1 MAGKLMRVSRF
12 QHTLRH
18 KCHVS
23 GRGYWTGCPVSLV
36 FHPAEPNTGIVFRR
50 VDLPGEPTIQAL
62 ACNRTET
69 ALRTRL
75 RQNNAVVDMVEHV
88 MAALYGMQIDNCI
101 VDVNTSEMPGLDGS
115 AYVYAAAIQQAGV
128 EVQPAPR
135 EMHVIE
141 HPLRIGDD
149 QQWIT
154 AMPSAFPSLTIEY
167 RLDYGDKSPIGAA
180 TVTAELDPDTFFES
194 ISPARTFILE
204 SEASSLQAKG
214 LARHVTY
221 RDLLVFGD
229 RGSID
234 NTLRFSDE
242 CARHKLLDLIGDLA
256 LSGKDIA
263 GRITAC
269 RSGHILNGRMAETL
283 TSQSSAAKV
292 FPNVA

>member
-50 VDLPGEPTIQAL
+50 TDLPTDHVFEPWPATAR
-62 ACNRTET
+62 N

-75 RQNNAVVDMVEHV
+75 REREAVVDMVEHV
-88 MAALYGMQIDNCI
+88 MAALYGMQIDNCLI
-101 VDVNTSEMPGLDGS
+101 DVNTSEMPGLDGS
-115 AYVYAAAIQQAGV
+115 AYQYATAIQQAGI

-135 EMHVIE
+135 EMHVVEQPI
-141 HPLRIGDD
+141 RIGDD

-154 AMPSAFPSLTIEY
+154 AMPSAFPSLTLEY
-167 RLDYGDKSPIGAA
+167 RLDYGQKSPIGSA
-180 TVTAELDPDTFFES
+180 TVTVELDPEAFLEA

-204 SEASSLQAKG
+204 SEAASLQSKG

-221 RDLLVFGD
+221 RDLLVFGKTAPS
-229 RGSID
+229 RIHCVSQT
-234 NTLRFSDE
+234 N
-242 CARHKLLDLIGDLA
+242 A
-256 LSGKDIA
+256 LV
-263 GRITAC
+263 
-269 RSGHILNGRMAETL
+269 
-283 TSQSSAAKV
+283 TSYWI
-292 FPNVA
+292 

>member
-50 VDLPGEPTIQAL
+50 TDLPDRPCIRAM
-62 ACNRTET
+62 ASNRTET

-75 RQNNAVVDMVEHV
+75 REREAVVDMVEHV
-88 MAALYGMQIDNCI
+88 MAALYGMQIDNCLI
-101 VDVNTSEMPGLDGS
+101 DVNTSEMPGLDGS
-115 AYVYAAAIQQAGV
+115 AYQYATAIQQAGI

-135 EMHVIE
+135 EMHVVEQPI
-141 HPLRIGDD
+141 RIGDD

-154 AMPSAFPSLTIEY
+154 AMPSAFPSLTLEY
-167 RLDYGDKSPIGAA
+167 RLDYGQKSPIGSA
-180 TVTAELDPDTFFES
+180 TVTVELDPEAFLEA

-204 SEASSLQAKG
+204 SEAASLQSKG

-221 RDLLVFGD
+221 RDLLVFGED
-229 RGSID
+229 GPIE
-234 NTLRFSDE
+234 NTLRFPDE

-256 LSGKDIA
+256 LCGRDIA
-263 GRITAC
+263 GRVTAC
-269 RSGHILNGRMAETL
+269 RSGHILNGRMAEMLSTL
-283 TSQSSAAKV
+283 NRSSKV
-292 FPNVA
+292 YPKVA